1 MCHILHLE
9 MAQDC
14 HLHKITLTIKWYY
27 ICKALST
34 GPTTRK
40 AVNKRYVLLL
50 ALLFFNYYHFIIREC
65 HHKIIILST
74 SNLYQSSYEASEHF
88 QLDKIKAIFTSFL
101 LK

>member
-1 MCHILHLE
+1 
-9 MAQDC
+9 MARDC
-14 HLHKITLTIKWYY
+14 HLHKITLKIKRYY

-65 HHKIIILST
+65 HHKIIILSM
-74 SNLYQSSYEASEHF
+74 SNLHQSEYEASGHF
-88 QLDKIKAIFTSFL
+88 QLDRAKAIFTALSI
-101 LK
+101 